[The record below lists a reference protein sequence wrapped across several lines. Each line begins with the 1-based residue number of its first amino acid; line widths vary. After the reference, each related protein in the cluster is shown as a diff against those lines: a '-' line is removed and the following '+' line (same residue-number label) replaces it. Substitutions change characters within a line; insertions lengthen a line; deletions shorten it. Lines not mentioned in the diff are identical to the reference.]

1 MSSINEQID
10 VLKRNV
16 EKEIKESYD
25 KGYIDGILKCHALDG
40 VKTPLDNVEYRAI
53 KDFAKWCY
61 VHGIDFSY
69 MSSGH
74 EAKPFV
80 ERVLDKYEEDR
91 KKVVE

>member
-10 VLKRNV
+10 VLKGNI

-40 VKTPLDNVEYRAI
+40 VKTPLDNVEYRTI

-61 VHGIDFSY
+61 VHGIDFSC
-69 MSSGH
+69 MSSGYD
-74 EAKPFV
+74 V
-80 ERVLDKYEEDR
+80 ERVLSKYEEDR
-91 KKVVE
+91 EKVVE

>member
-25 KGYIDGILKCHALDG
+25 KGYIDGVLKCHALDG
-40 VKTPLDNVEYRAI
+40 IKTPLDNSEYRVI

-69 MSSGH
+69 MSSGYD
-74 EAKPFV
+74 V

-91 KKVVE
+91 KKVVK